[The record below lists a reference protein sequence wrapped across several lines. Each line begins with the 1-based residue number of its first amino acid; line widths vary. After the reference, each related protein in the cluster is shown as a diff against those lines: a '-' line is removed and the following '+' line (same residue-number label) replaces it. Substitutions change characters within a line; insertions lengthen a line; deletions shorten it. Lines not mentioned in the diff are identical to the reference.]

1 MRTTEEKEAV
11 IFLSLSLPPSD
22 LVWESCLPLL
32 SPTPKLD
39 PAPLPSTLFCQSS
52 AHGLGWE
59 WNGVGTMIAQN
70 EKGRQE
76 LERPVWGYTSLAP
89 PQRSWGCGEQELQLR
104 HQFQPQPLSPAFQP
118 CCALEPRRGWPPAS
132 LSGNVP
138 GKRTLLGVL
147 GRGKRLRTWKQR

>member
-76 LERPVWGYTSLAP
+76 LERPVWGYTCLAP
-89 PQRSWGCGEQELQLR
+89 PPEVLGLWGARAPAEAPVPATATFPSLPAMLCPGAQEGLATR
-104 HQFQPQPLSPAFQP
+104 QPEWKCTSEKDPVGS
-118 CCALEPRRGWPPAS
+118 
-132 LSGNVP
+132 P
-138 GKRTLLGVL
+138 GKG
-147 GRGKRLRTWKQR
+147 